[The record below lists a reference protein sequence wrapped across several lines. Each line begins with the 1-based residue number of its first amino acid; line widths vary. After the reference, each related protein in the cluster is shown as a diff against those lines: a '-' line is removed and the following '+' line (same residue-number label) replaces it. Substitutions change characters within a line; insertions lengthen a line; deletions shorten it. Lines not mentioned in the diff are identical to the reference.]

1 MLIIAMYYT
10 FLFSLFAHF
19 QFIPR
24 LIEKLESPISRGLFG
39 SLQAGSCILAR
50 HQNRLVL
57 LRVIEA
63 GYLFRCVEAKGLELQ
78 ETSCHS
84 LEAATV
90 SSSTFFFIFLSL
102 TSVTIVVTTIRMLR
116 TGCGTAKLG

>member
-1 MLIIAMYYT
+1 MGSFTHIHL
-10 FLFSLFAHF
+10 LL

-24 LIEKLESPISRGLFG
+24 LLEKLEGPISRGLFG
-39 SLQAGSCILAR
+39 TLKAGSCLLAR

-57 LRVIEA
+57 LRVLES
-63 GYLFRCVEAKGLELQ
+63 GFMYRCVEAKGLELQ

-90 SSSTFFFIFLSL
+90 SGGLDKRGGGEDDIEGEG
-102 TSVTIVVTTIRMLR
+102 VR
-116 TGCGTAKLG
+116 G